1 VPESPTGA
9 AVRLS
14 FDRPPGSAAAFVRAL
29 FDRRPGRLPEGG
41 TAPCIVGA
49 IDRLAW
55 RDGLLGRYSHVC
67 GFPLTQ
73 RLPLT
78 FPHIVGAGL
87 HLRMLLHREFP
98 VRLPGLVHV
107 WHKIRQSQPIISPE
121 NLAMECS
128 IEGHR
133 EVDAGAEFCLNT
145 KVISDGRAIWE
156 EQTGFI
162 ARASRRSRP
171 ADRSRPGDRAVDG
184 TAEPDAVM
192 DEVTRIAAAADVGR
206 RYALASGDYNPIHL
220 SAACA
225 RPFGFPRPIAH
236 GMWTLARSVAELQA
250 RGGPAAVEVS
260 VRFRRPVFLPAT
272 LQLEASAAVAA
283 KTTFRVLDAD
293 SGIVCLTGTLGQS
306 SEPGEV

>member
-1 VPESPTGA
+1 MPESPGGA

-14 FDRPPGSAAAFVRAL
+14 FDRPPGSAAAFVKAL
-29 FDRRPGRLPEGG
+29 FDRRPGRLPEGD
-41 TAPCIVGA
+41 TAPRIIGA
-49 IDRLAW
+49 IGRLTW
-55 RDGLLGRYSHVC
+55 RDGLLSRYSRVC
-67 GFPLTQ
+67 GFPLGQ
-73 RLPLT
+73 PPLP
-78 FPHIVGAGL
+78 FPHIVGSGL
-87 HLRMLLHREFP
+87 HLRMLLHPEFP

-107 WHKIRQSQPIISPE
+107 WHRIRQSQPLTSSE
-121 NLAMECS
+121 HLAMECS

-145 KVISDGRAIWE
+145 KVVSDGKAIWE

-171 ADRSRPGDRAVDG
+171 ADRSRPGDRAADG
-184 TAEPDAVM
+184 TAESDTVM
-192 DEVTRIAAAADVGR
+192 DEVARMEAAADVGR

-220 SAACA
+220 WAASA

-250 RGGPAAVEVS
+250 RGGPAADEVS

-272 LQLEASAAVAA
+272 LRLEASAAGAA
-283 KTTFRVLDAD
+283 TTFRVLDAD
-293 SGIVCLTGTLGQS
+293 SGTVCLTGTLGQS
-306 SEPGEV
+306 PGPSAV